1 MRQRTVLLRKSRLG
15 NYYMFCF
22 QLLQSLPSV
31 SVPHKD
37 KKRKRKKKNTKTT
50 VLCLLS
56 FYGGVCI
63 GKGLLL
69 HVPIAGSTARVLSPP
84 LGF

>member
-31 SVPHKD
+31 SVPHED
-37 KKRKRKKKNTKTT
+37 KKRKRKKKITKTT
-50 VLCLLS
+50 ILCLLS

-69 HVPIAGSTARVLSPP
+69 HVPTAGSTAAVLSPP